1 MPLQVF
7 EIYFLSNIARGV
19 TVSEVDEL
27 PKFSTKSVAHALRKP
42 GVERESVGSLNLWTF
57 K

>member
-27 PKFSTKSVAHALRKP
+27 PKFSTKSVAHASRKP
-42 GVERESVGSLNLWTF
+42 GVEMESVGSLNLWTF